1 MPWTSGAF
9 FRLHPQLRRNLLVE
23 KNQLLLPFKANQ
35 TPNDLPSDNEKELV
49 ALLAQLLLHLATL
62 PAKKEDDDASR
73 R

>member
-1 MPWTSGAF
+1 M
-9 FRLHPQLRRNLLVE
+9 E

-35 TPNDLPSDNEKELV
+35 TPNDLPPDNEKELV